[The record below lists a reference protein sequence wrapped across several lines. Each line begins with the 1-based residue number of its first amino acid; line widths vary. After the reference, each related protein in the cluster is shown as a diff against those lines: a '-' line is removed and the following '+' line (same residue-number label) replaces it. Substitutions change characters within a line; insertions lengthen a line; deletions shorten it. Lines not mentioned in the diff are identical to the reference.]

1 MANEDNTTPPRE
13 PDDWK
18 SGDDP
23 MTDAQR
29 VYLDT
34 LAGQAGEPTPSDDLT
49 KAEASE
55 EIDQLRDEA
64 DMDGTD
70 EAITTES
77 DPDLDPSGE
86 RDR

>member
-1 MANEDNTTPPRE
+1 MTDATTPPTD

-29 VYLDT
+29 VYLET
-34 LAGQAGEPTPSDDLT
+34 LARQAGEPAPDSDMT

-55 EIDQLRDEA
+55 KIDEYRQEA
-64 DMDGTD
+64 DIEDHNPDIDTED
-70 EAITTES
+70 E
-77 DPDLDPSGE
+77 PDINHEP
-86 RDR
+86 